1 MGSGGVVVSPVDL
14 PEGEGSLASR
24 TLREHGA
31 DLRRYLR
38 SRLARP
44 QDLDDVVQEVYLR
57 LLRVQQRDKVQN
69 PLAYVFGIAA
79 NVVSEFRLRERRSR
93 LVYDSDVMQAAADAP
108 AAQVEGEAG
117 AFFEHQVKQALTQL
131 PPMRLAVLLLERR
144 EGLTHPQIAER
155 LGLSVHTVKKY
166 SVEALAQVRA
176 GLQE

>member
-1 MGSGGVVVSPVDL
+1 MSPEDAA
-14 PEGEGSLASR
+14 EDQGALASR

-31 DLRRYLR
+31 DLRRFLR
-38 SRLARP
+38 ARLARP

-79 NVVSEFRLRERRSR
+79 NVVSEFKLRERRSR
-93 LVYDSDVMQAAADAP
+93 LVYDTEMMQAAADAP
-108 AAQVEGEAG
+108 AAQPDGEGG
-117 AFFEHQVKQALTQL
+117 AFFEHQVKQALAQL

-176 GLQE
+176 GLQQ

>member
-1 MGSGGVVVSPVDL
+1 MR
-14 PEGEGSLASR
+14 PENDPGANDALASK

-31 DLRRYLR
+31 SLRRYLR
-38 SRLARP
+38 ARLARP

-79 NVVSEFRLRERRSR
+79 NVVSEFRLREQRSR
-93 LVYDSDVMQAAADAP
+93 LVYDTEVMQAAADAP
-108 AAQVEGEAG
+108 AAQTDGEAG
-117 AFFEHQVKQALTQL
+117 AFFEHQVKQALAQL

-166 SVEALAQVRA
+166 SVEALAQIRA